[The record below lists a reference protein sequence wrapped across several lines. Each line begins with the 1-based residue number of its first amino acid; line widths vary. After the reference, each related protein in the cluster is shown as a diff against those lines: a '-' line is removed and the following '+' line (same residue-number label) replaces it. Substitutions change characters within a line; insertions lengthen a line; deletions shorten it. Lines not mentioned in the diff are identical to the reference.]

1 MQLQRIDKKAHCI
14 NAIKQH
20 LAVVQNNRFKSQQY
34 VLEHQTKRKQG
45 NKCEYE
51 EQKKEPT
58 EKAKPSTQTMQIQY
72 IQRIQMHDCEIY
84 KCHNTRIQRMSSCI
98 EWQTTDNV
106 SQWMRMRKKN
116 KSPIL
121 MHFRCIWNILYMH
134 ISLSAMLVC
143 YMVFSLVFFPFTIIR
158 HITSSSHQHLSTD
171 QDCFLFVC
179 FTLAIAT

>member
-98 EWQTTDNV
+98 E
-106 SQWMRMRKKN
+106 
-116 KSPIL
+116 
-121 MHFRCIWNILYMH
+121 
-134 ISLSAMLVC
+134 
-143 YMVFSLVFFPFTIIR
+143 
-158 HITSSSHQHLSTD
+158 
-171 QDCFLFVC
+171 
-179 FTLAIAT
+179 